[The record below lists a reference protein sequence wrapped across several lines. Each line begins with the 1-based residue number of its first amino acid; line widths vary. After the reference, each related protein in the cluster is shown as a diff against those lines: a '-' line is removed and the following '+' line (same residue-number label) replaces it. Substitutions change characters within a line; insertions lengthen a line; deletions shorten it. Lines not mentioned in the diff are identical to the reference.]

1 MTGARPPRD
10 PRLRRIG
17 IFGGTFDPP
26 HVGHLALAEWAREE
40 LRLDRVL
47 FVPSGTPPHKR
58 AVRTSVAH
66 RLAMTRGAVRG
77 NPAFAVSTIEARRA
91 GPSYT
96 ADTVAAIAR
105 AHPGAELWLLMGADM
120 YATFDSWVRPG
131 EIASLAALAVALRPG
146 AEAPRASRAAKRGRG
161 VRWLTNPALE
171 VSSSAVRER
180 AGRGASL
187 RYLLPDAVARYV
199 ATHRL
204 YRNAK

>member
-1 MTGARPPRD
+1 MTAARRPRGR
-10 PRLRRIG
+10 RLRRLG

-47 FVPSGTPPHKR
+47 FVPAGTPPHKR
-58 AVRTSVAH
+58 AARTGVAH
-66 RLAMTRGAVRG
+66 RLAMTRRAVRG
-77 NPAFAVSTIEARRA
+77 NKAFAVSTIETRRA

-96 ADTVAAIAR
+96 ADTVAALAK
-105 AHPGAELWLLMGADM
+105 AHRGAELWLLMGADM
-120 YATFDSWVRPG
+120 YATFDAWVRPG

-146 AEAPRASRAAKRGRG
+146 AKAPRASLAAKRGRG

-187 RYLLPDAVARYV
+187 RYLVPDAVAKYV
-199 ATHRL
+199 AMHRL
-204 YRNAK
+204 YRKAK